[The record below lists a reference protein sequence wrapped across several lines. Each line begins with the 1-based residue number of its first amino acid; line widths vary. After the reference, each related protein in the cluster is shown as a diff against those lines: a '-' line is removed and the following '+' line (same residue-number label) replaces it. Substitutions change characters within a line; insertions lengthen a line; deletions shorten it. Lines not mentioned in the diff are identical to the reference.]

1 MEEPQEG
8 EEVMVVHEIR
18 DSISSKD
25 SFDVGEDPVIF
36 QRKITLQGAQRHT
49 VNFIDFFDDSV
60 LVPQNNPFAYEF
72 FVSKFPI
79 APTAMRFAEFFPL
92 GGPEAADNNILFK
105 AVGVAHTPSLF
116 QKAEFPNQFLGSSP
130 TFTFYTPHLYL
141 TLMLHGENSS
151 PETIIDPRMSV
162 YMAVESEDVDDVEF
176 TMGAFR
182 EWKEAQFTLLMNN
195 GVIVPNN
202 TAGQA
207 GETFPSWLFG
217 GMRPERMMRSDAL
230 AEFWMT
236 MSSTTAETMNTWAN
250 LGIFIDSSRV
260 MQPFDVA
267 FGSQDTL
274 KGGVPDWLRFGIIGG
289 VSSGPIRPEFP
300 PNVYADNG
308 NTRMV

>member
-1 MEEPQEG
+1 
-8 EEVMVVHEIR
+8 MVVHEIR
-18 DSISSKD
+18 DSISIKD
-25 SFDVGEDPVIF
+25 SFQVGDDPVIF
-36 QRKITLQGAQRHT
+36 QRKINLQGAQRHT

-60 LVPQNNPFAYEF
+60 LVPQGNPFAYEF

-79 APTAMRFAEFFPL
+79 APTNMIFAEQFPL
-92 GGPEAADNNILFK
+92 GGPEAADDNILFK
-105 AVGVAHTPSLF
+105 AIATAHTATLF
-116 QKAEFPNQFLGSSP
+116 QKDEFPNQFLGSSP

-141 TLMLHGENSS
+141 TLMLHGDNSS

-162 YMAVESEDVDDVEF
+162 YMAVESVDVDDVEF

-182 EWKEAQFTLLMNN
+182 EWKEAQFKLLMNN

-217 GMRPERMMRSDAL
+217 GMRPERMMRADAL
-230 AEFWMT
+230 AEFWMSLSAT
-236 MSSTTAETMNTWAN
+236 DAESMNTYAN
-250 LGIFIDSSRV
+250 VKIFVDSSRV
-260 MQPFDVA
+260 MQPFDAA
-267 FGSQDTL
+267 FGSQDSL
-274 KGGVPDWLRFGIIGG
+274 KGGVPDWIQFGLIKG
-289 VSSGPIRPEFP
+289 VSAGPVRPEFP